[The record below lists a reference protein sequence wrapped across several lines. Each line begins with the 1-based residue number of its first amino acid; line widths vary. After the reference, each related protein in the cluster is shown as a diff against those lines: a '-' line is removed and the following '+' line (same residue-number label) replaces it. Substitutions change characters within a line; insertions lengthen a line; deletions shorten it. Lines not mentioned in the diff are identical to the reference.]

1 MKVPATFII
10 PANQDV
16 KYLYNHLSTA
26 VKKNHTAAVFA
37 TDKVEITAAT
47 KVQKEGILNKL
58 NEIKAK
64 FTIE

>member
-16 KYLYNHLSTA
+16 KYLYNHLNAA

-37 TDKVEITAAT
+37 ADKVEISAAT
-47 KVQKEGILNKL
+47 KAQKEGILNKL

-64 FTIE
+64 FTME